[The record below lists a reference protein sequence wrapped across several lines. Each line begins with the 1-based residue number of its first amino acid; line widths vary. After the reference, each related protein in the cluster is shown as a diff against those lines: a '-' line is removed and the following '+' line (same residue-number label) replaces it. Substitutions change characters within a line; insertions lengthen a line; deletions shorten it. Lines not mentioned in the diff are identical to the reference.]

1 MAHIDTCISQPASHP
16 DQLASKQENKQ
27 ESKHKNKQLS
37 NQKRANNQGVEHTNA
52 HTHIASSST
61 VTAAAAAVVA
71 IAWFNF
77 AIPKCQCQWNNL
89 NYCVLKCVCV
99 CMPVYMSRLY
109 GTLIMVLE
117 SFIHPSIH
125 AFARSFVRMYGCSC
139 LLNVFLLYILFI
151 FQIFRSLEEPFEKDR
166 FNALRL
172 NVTRQRAHFI
182 ANLTQLMDMSDSLN
196 RTDMI
201 ETNLKNYEEV
211 CMLFWSE
218 GCRKRNRKRKIE

>member
-1 MAHIDTCISQPASHP
+1 M
-16 DQLASKQENKQ
+16 
-27 ESKHKNKQLS
+27 
-37 NQKRANNQGVEHTNA
+37 
-52 HTHIASSST
+52 
-61 VTAAAAAVVA
+61 
-71 IAWFNF
+71 
-77 AIPKCQCQWNNL
+77 
-89 NYCVLKCVCV
+89 CVCV

-117 SFIHPSIH
+117 SFIHSSIH
-125 AFARSFVRMYGCSC
+125 PCVRSFARSLVRMYVCSC

-211 CMLFWSE
+211 CMLFWLE
-218 GCRKRNRKRKIE
+218 GCRERNRKRKIK